1 MLTQKLPLR
10 IVLLLVSV
18 CIGWGQSDVAQRI
31 LTSDAALKEDL
42 RLLTDEIGGR
52 VSGTAQ
58 FDKAAA
64 WAVTAFR
71 QAGADVVRT
80 EEFSIPQS

>member
-10 IVLLLVSV
+10 IVVLLASV
-18 CIGWGQSDVAQRI
+18 CIGWGQSDVVQQI

-64 WAVTAFR
+64 WR
-71 QAGADVVRT
+71 
-80 EEFSIPQS
+80 